1 MNYLETTFTK
11 YTDKV
16 KANNVHPELEPI
28 IERYSGKIEEFNN
41 TIFYGPVGCGKYSQI
56 LNLIDKYS
64 ISKLK
69 YNKKSCV
76 QIDKDTDL
84 MIHMSDIHYEVD
96 IELLGCN
103 SKSVFH
109 SIYQQINDI
118 IHTNN
123 KNIFAKNNKIGGIIL
138 CKNFHTIQNE
148 LLECF
153 YTYMTSSYEN
163 NIYFILHTEDI
174 GFIPRHIIELS
185 NVIKVIKPLKKN
197 ITNMIVSSGTK
208 KKHIGECT
216 TFKDIECGNNLNIY
230 NNFINR
236 YIAVIQDKTNNVQE
250 IRNIIYDIL
259 TYNVNFTKFLYHLLN
274 KLESENLV
282 YLNEELMLSLLN
294 FFSLYD
300 KHYRPVF
307 HLEKLLV
314 NLLIITNENK

>member
-1 MNYLETTFTK
+1 MNYLENTFTK

-16 KANNVHPELEPI
+16 KANNIHPELEPI
-28 IERYSGKIEEFNN
+28 IERYSGNIEEFNN

-64 ISKLK
+64 ISNLK

-76 QIDKDTDL
+76 QIEKDTTL
-84 MIHMSDIHYEVD
+84 MIHMSDIHYEID

-103 SKSVFH
+103 SKCVFH

-118 IHTNN
+118 IRTNN

-163 NIYFILHTEDI
+163 NVYFILHTEDI

-185 NVIKVIKPLKKN
+185 NVIKVIKPSKKN
-197 ITNMIVSSGTK
+197 ITNAIVFSNVK
-208 KKHIGECT
+208 KNIVGNYT
-216 TFKDIECGNNLNIY
+216 NLKDIETDNNVNIY
-230 NNFINR
+230 NIFINR
-236 YIAVIQDKTNNVQE
+236 YIEVVKEKTNNVQE

-259 TYNVNFTKFLYHLLN
+259 TYNVSFIKFIYHLLN
-274 KLESENLV
+274 KLESEKIV
-282 YLNEELMLSLLN
+282 YLNEELILSLFN

-314 NLLIITNENK
+314 NLLLITNGNK

>member
-1 MNYLETTFTK
+1 MNYLENTFSK

-28 IERYSGKIEEFNN
+28 IERYSGNIEEFNN

-64 ISKLK
+64 ISNLK

-76 QIDKDTDL
+76 QIEKDTTL

-103 SKSVFH
+103 SKCVFH

-118 IHTNN
+118 IRTNN
-123 KNIFAKNNKIGGIIL
+123 KNIFAKNNKIGGIIV

-163 NIYFILHTEDI
+163 NIYFILHTEDV

-185 NVIKVIKPLKKN
+185 HLIKVIKPSKKN
-197 ITNMIVSSGTK
+197 ITNTIVSSSVK
-208 KKHIGECT
+208 KNIVGNYT
-216 TFKDIECGNNLNIY
+216 NFKDMECGNNINVY

-236 YIAVIQDKTNNVQE
+236 FIEVIKEKTNNIQE
-250 IRNIIYDIL
+250 VRNIIYDIL
-259 TYNVNFTKFLYHLLN
+259 TYNVSFIKFIYHLLN
-274 KLESENLV
+274 KLESENMV
-282 YLNEELMLSLLN
+282 YLNEELILSLFN

-314 NLLIITNENK
+314 NLLLIINGNK

>member
-1 MNYLETTFTK
+1 MNYLENTFTK
-11 YTDKV
+11 YTGKV
-16 KANNVHPELEPI
+16 KEYNIHPEIEPI
-28 IERYSGKIEEFNN
+28 IEKYSGNIEEFNN
-41 TIFYGPVGCGKYSQI
+41 TIFYGPIGCGKYSQI

-64 ISKLK
+64 ISNLK
-69 YNKKSCV
+69 YNKKFCV
-76 QIDKDTDL
+76 QTEKDTTL

-103 SKSVFH
+103 SKCVFH

-118 IHTNN
+118 ICTNN

-153 YTYMTSSYEN
+153 YTYMTSSYDN
-163 NIYFILHTEDI
+163 NVYFILHTEDI

-185 NVIKVIKPLKKN
+185 NVIKVIKPSKKN
-197 ITNMIVSSGTK
+197 ITNTIVSPSVKRKFDGK
-208 KKHIGECT
+208 CINL
-216 TFKDIECGNNLNIY
+216 KDTEYGNNLNIY

-236 YIAVIQDKTNNVQE
+236 YIAVVEEKTNNVQE

-259 TYNVNFTKFLYHLLN
+259 TYNVSFIKFIYHLLN
-274 KLESENLV
+274 KLESEKIV
-282 YLNEELMLSLLN
+282 YLNEKLILSLFN

-314 NLLIITNENK
+314 NLLLIANEN